1 MEELNALYQEIT
13 DQVLAISDFDW
24 EQIVVRFTKDEMHS
38 GIMVYYKINGQ
49 YRTDDELIN
58 VNCLDESDF
67 DTTLF
72 NLADSIKKVK
82 RVTQQKVLPEWN
94 NMIFIIKKEKNY
106 EVRYSFVN
114 WDETSIMDEIVW
126 MYKYLNS
133 MPIEK
138 HMKYIEGVEQTL
150 L

>member
-1 MEELNALYQEIT
+1 MKELNALYQEIM
-13 DQVLAISDFDW
+13 DRVLVISDFDW
-24 EQIVVRFTKDEMHS
+24 EQIVIRFTKDEMHG
-38 GIMVYYKINGQ
+38 GIMVYYKIKGQ
-49 YRTDDELIN
+49 YRLDDELIEE
-58 VNCLDESDF
+58 NCIDENKF

-72 NLADSIKKVK
+72 KLADSIKKVK
-82 RVTQQKVLPEWN
+82 RETQKNELPEWN
-94 NMIFIIKKEKNY
+94 NMIFIIKKEKKY
-106 EVRYSFVN
+106 EVSYSFVN

-126 MYKYLNS
+126 MYKYLNI